1 MLALLS
7 LMMLTLA
14 ACAGRIATPEG
25 WSGGALD
32 GDTLYIGT
40 RAGDVRAI
48 DTRNGETL
56 DRFILRGEESLRG
69 VYGTPALHNGA
80 LYVGGYDSML
90 YALSTPDL
98 VEQWQ
103 EPVGGPIVGAPT
115 VADGV
120 VLVGSD
126 DYKIYA
132 FDHQEESLRWAF
144 QTGNKVWSSPVAADG
159 VVYATS
165 LDKNIYA
172 ISLEDGSKIWQFAT
186 GSAIASTPVVDDG
199 MVYVG
204 SFDGVF
210 YAVNAAD
217 GSRAWTFNG
226 ASGWYWGTPLVH
238 GDSVYAPSLDGN
250 LYALD
255 KRTGALRWTLATE
268 GPIVGSPAVV
278 FDMIAV
284 GSDDGKL
291 HIVRLSDGNPVD
303 ACNMNTQVRSSL
315 AVKDGVV
322 FLSAHDKTIRA
333 LKVKTNGNPDEEWVH
348 NPDEENPV
356 VKGRVEDC

>member
-1 MLALLS
+1 ML
-7 LMMLTLA
+7 LTLA

-132 FDHQEESLRWAF
+132 FDHQEESLRHRHNGVRCRAPKLSRRFLRPAF
-144 QTGNKVWSSPVAADG
+144 G
-159 VVYATS
+159 
-165 LDKNIYA
+165 
-172 ISLEDGSKIWQFAT
+172 EF
-186 GSAIASTPVVDDG
+186 
-199 MVYVG
+199 
-204 SFDGVF
+204 
-210 YAVNAAD
+210 
-217 GSRAWTFNG
+217 
-226 ASGWYWGTPLVH
+226 
-238 GDSVYAPSLDGN
+238 
-250 LYALD
+250 
-255 KRTGALRWTLATE
+255 
-268 GPIVGSPAVV
+268 
-278 FDMIAV
+278 AV
-284 GSDDGKL
+284 GFLQEILRRMCMLLQQHKPSPIAL
-291 HIVRLSDGNPVD
+291 CPSV
-303 ACNMNTQVRSSL
+303 SSL
-315 AVKDGVV
+315 P
-322 FLSAHDKTIRA
+322 RA
-333 LKVKTNGNPDEEWVH
+333 L
-348 NPDEENPV
+348 
-356 VKGRVEDC
+356 